1 MLDDRVVERLF
12 GMVLA
17 KLERPDE
24 EFVSAKQ
31 LHGAGLERK
40 DADPERRAPTLQ
52 AMYQSFQKL
61 SGVFLPEVAR
71 RGPDPVLE
79 GNLDAGR
86 GTGSDGS
93 VNPPTPRLRRA
104 DPRPKEIR

>member
-61 SGVFLPEVAR
+61 SGVFFCRKWREG
-71 RGPDPVLE
+71 GPIQFWKETWMRDAE
-79 GNLDAGR
+79 LDLM
-86 GTGSDGS
+86 
-93 VNPPTPRLRRA
+93 VV
-104 DPRPKEIR
+104 